1 MEAGE
6 IRALRVRLKLTMAQ
20 LGEKVGVSQ
29 STITAWESG
38 ERFPTKE
45 HADKLRALDEGA
57 GSTVKRPPLDEAAL
71 WAPFLASP
79 EFATLLR
86 KLLFHPELRRKAQEL
101 AATYRDPAEGT

>member
-38 ERFPTKE
+38 EKFATKE
-45 HADKLRALDEGA
+45 HVDKLRALDEGSE
-57 GSTVKRPPLDEAAL
+57 STAKKPPLDEAAV

-79 EFATLLR
+79 EFAALLR
-86 KLLFHPELRRKAQEL
+86 KLLFHPELRRKALAL
-101 AATYRDPAEGT
+101 AATYRDPADGT